1 MDWYSA
7 LTRVPH
13 RWTFSAPSAL
23 LPGTLHTI
31 SPDGSLHVAETVEVE
46 MTETTGTHS
55 SCCGHRLTFAADG
68 AVAAYRSQDP
78 AIKIREYD
86 GELYVVATHGGKM
99 FQSIK
104 SLYNS
109 IDDSE
114 QVSSPVQ
121 CAQVSSPVQCAQCS
135 VPSAVCPVQCASVS
149 VRCADTVGR
158 SPIKR
163 GN

>member
-1 MDWYSA
+1 MA
-7 LTRVPH
+7 VTVPGTLTRGIG

-31 SPDGSLHVAETVEVE
+31 SADGSLHVAETVEVE
-46 MTETTGTHS
+46 MTETTGTVAAAAADS
-55 SCCGHRLTFAADG
+55 PCCMADG
-68 AVAAYRSQDP
+68 AVAAYRYQDA

-86 GELYVVATHGGKM
+86 GELYVVATHRGKM

-114 QVSSPVQ
+114 QVPEPVSPYDALTM
-121 CAQVSSPVQCAQCS
+121 CCGLPVHKTEEND
-135 VPSAVCPVQCASVS
+135 P
-149 VRCADTVGR
+149 
-158 SPIKR
+158 
-163 GN
+163 

>member
-114 QVSSPVQ
+114 QVS
-121 CAQVSSPVQCAQCS
+121 
-135 VPSAVCPVQCASVS
+135 VPSAVCRVQCASVS
-149 VRCADTVGR
+149 VRCADTV
-158 SPIKR
+158 
-163 GN
+163 